1 MHYHIENNRI
11 DIDTENTYTTI
22 RDFLNDYR
30 QSRRNQYLLL
40 QNHQILLDNKSV
52 NNADTAIEGKILTLV
67 LPEEE
72 IDWKSAEETC
82 TCIYEDP
89 FCYIVHKDPGII
101 IHSEHKDDIHC
112 LNAYAAR
119 YQLQHHIHAPVRPIH
134 RLDKD
139 TTGLVFY
146 SKIPF
151 FQPWF
156 DQMLAEKKIARQYLA
171 ICYGNIKEGKRFSSH
186 MRIGRDRHQSG
197 KYRIS
202 STGKEAFTEFTCL
215 KRKGPYV
222 LIQCILHTG
231 HTHQIR
237 LHLSDMHLPIVNDPL
252 YGKPSRDFRNMG
264 LWAEKLSFH
273 DPITY
278 QKHTVHDLNNTD
290 YDCFR

>member
-1 MHYHIENNRI
+1 MHYHIENNHI
-11 DIDTENTYTTI
+11 SIDTEGRYTTI

-30 QSRRNQYLLL
+30 QSRKNQYILM
-40 QNHQILLDNKSV
+40 QNHQILLDSQPV
-52 NNADTAIEGKILTLV
+52 SRTDIPVDGRTLTV
-67 LPEEE
+67 IFPAEE
-72 IDWKSAEETC
+72 IDWKPAEEPC
-82 TCIYEDP
+82 TCMYENA
-89 FCYIVHKDPGII
+89 FCYIVHKDPDII
-101 IHSEHKDDIHC
+101 IHSDRKDDTDC

-119 YQLQHHIHAPVRPIH
+119 YQMTHHIEAPVRPIH

-171 ICYGNIKEGKRFSSH
+171 ICRGNIQEGKHFSSH
-186 MRIGRDRHQSG
+186 MRIGRDRHHAG

-202 STGKEAFTEFTCL
+202 PTGKEAFTEFTCL

-237 LHLSDMHLPIVNDPL
+237 LHLSNLHLPIVNDPL
-252 YGKPSRDFRNMG
+252 YGVPSKDFHHMG

-273 DPITY
+273 DPISL
-278 QKHTVHDLNNTD
+278 QKHTVHDLDNKD
-290 YDCFR
+290 YDFFK